1 MAVNGC
7 KSEGGWCFFTLFYWC
22 FAFFPFVEMFYI
34 SIIWYICI
42 EICRYEAKVKRIK
55 KGDDMA
61 KVIHVHLLQQ
71 IDGVKRRDWY
81 FSSLSAVFTV
91 FTPEQVG
98 VTKNYLL
105 HAGLSGGGVIINKR
119 AVIRQSTLIGCRRE
133 GDG

>member
-1 MAVNGC
+1 MGLS
-7 KSEGGWCFFTLFYWC
+7 KRREGTRLWVKADGVFIFFIGVLLFYYR
-22 FAFFPFVEMFYI
+22 P
-34 SIIWYICI
+34 IILYK
-42 EICRYEAKVKRIK
+42 YYLVYLHIK
-55 KGDDMA
+55 TINDMA

-119 AVIRQSTLIGCRRE
+119 AVIRQSTLIGCRR
-133 GDG
+133 G

>member
-1 MAVNGC
+1 MGLS
-7 KSEGGWCFFTLFYWC
+7 KRREGTRLWVKADGVFIFFIGVLLFYYR
-22 FAFFPFVEMFYI
+22 P
-34 SIIWYICI
+34 IILYK
-42 EICRYEAKVKRIK
+42 YYLVYLHIK
-55 KGDDMA
+55 TINDMA

-119 AVIRQSTLIGCRRE
+119 AVIRQSTLIGCSR
-133 GDG
+133 G

>member
-1 MAVNGC
+1 MDVRVKADGAF
-7 KSEGGWCFFTLFYWC
+7 SLFFIGALR
-22 FAFFPFVEMFYI
+22 FFSFVEIFYI

-42 EICRYEAKVKRIK
+42 DICRYLAMVKRIK

-119 AVIRQSTLIGCRRE
+119 AVIRQSTLIGCSR
-133 GDG
+133 G

>member
-1 MAVNGC
+1 MVLFH
-7 KSEGGWCFFTLFYWC
+7 SFFIGYLRFS
-22 FAFFPFVEMFYI
+22 FVEMFYI
-34 SIIWYICI
+34 SFIWYICI
-42 EICRYEAKVKRIK
+42 EICRYEAKVKRIS
-55 KGDDMA
+55 KGDGMA

-119 AVIRQSTLIGCRRE
+119 AVIRQSTLIGCSR
-133 GDG
+133 GVSG

>member
-1 MAVNGC
+1 MVF
-7 KSEGGWCFFTLFYWC
+7 SSFFIGVLLFYYRPIVLYKC
-22 FAFFPFVEMFYI
+22 YLVYLH
-34 SIIWYICI
+34 
-42 EICRYEAKVKRIK
+42 IK
-55 KGDDMA
+55 TINDMT

-119 AVIRQSTLIGCRRE
+119 AVIRQSTLIGCSR
-133 GDG
+133 G

>member
-1 MAVNGC
+1 MGE
-7 KSEGGWCFFTLFYWC
+7 SRWYFHLFFIGVLLFYYR
-22 FAFFPFVEMFYI
+22 PIVLYK
-34 SIIWYICI
+34 Y
-42 EICRYEAKVKRIK
+42 YLVYLHIK
-55 KGDDMA
+55 TINDMA

-119 AVIRQSTLIGCRRE
+119 AVIRQSTLIGCSR
-133 GDG
+133 G

>member
-1 MAVNGC
+1 
-7 KSEGGWCFFTLFYWC
+7 
-22 FAFFPFVEMFYI
+22 
-34 SIIWYICI
+34 
-42 EICRYEAKVKRIK
+42 
-55 KGDDMA
+55 MA

-119 AVIRQSTLIGCRRE
+119 AVTRQSTLIGCSR
-133 GDG
+133 GVSG

>member
-7 KSEGGWCFFTLFYWC
+7 KSEGGWCFSLFFLLVIC
-22 FAFFPFVEMFYI
+22 DFSFVEIFYI
-34 SIIWYICI
+34 NIIWYICI
-42 EICRYEAKVKRIK
+42 EICRYQAKVKRIN

-119 AVIRQSTLIGCRRE
+119 AVIRQSTLIGCSR
-133 GDG
+133 GVSG